1 VLILDQL
8 FTCPGLRRSSVT
20 THRLECEAP
29 VFHHTL
35 ARSASATPP
44 AAGCPGRPVFL
55 FSADP
60 HRDAGWG
67 NCRGERLRTLSPRA
81 STYVTM
87 EGMDAERVVFEGF
100 EGLHL
105 VADVRGEAD
114 AWPVLF
120 LHGGGQ
126 TRHAWGSTAETVA
139 TDGWRTVTLDL
150 RGHGES
156 DWAPN
161 GDYSFTAFCADCVAV
176 VDQLGRP
183 PVLVGA
189 SLGGMSAMLAEGTS
203 DRVVSCG
210 LVLVD
215 ITPKTNAVGI
225 ERIKT
230 FMQSGVDGFDTLEEA
245 AAAIAAYTPQRTRQV
260 NPSGL
265 RKVLRQRGDRWYW
278 HWDPRVIGQDR
289 TEVVP
294 DRLAGLLDVA
304 TSNIHVPT
312 LLVRGLLSDVVTQE
326 GVDDLLAQIPGATV
340 VGVDGAAHMIAGDR
354 NDAFSDAVIAFLR
367 DRIQPTIGS

>member
-1 VLILDQL
+1 M
-8 FTCPGLRRSSVT
+8 VT
-20 THRLECEAP
+20 
-29 VFHHTL
+29 V
-35 ARSASATPP
+35 
-44 AAGCPGRPVFL
+44 V
-55 FSADP
+55 
-60 HRDAGWG
+60 
-67 NCRGERLRTLSPRA
+67 
-81 STYVTM
+81 
-87 EGMDAERVVFEGF
+87 AETVCFDGF
-100 EGLHL
+100 EGLNL
-105 VADVRGEAD
+105 VADVRGEPD

-126 TRHAWGSTAETVA
+126 TRHAWGSTADIVA
-139 TDGWRTVTLDL
+139 DQGWRTVALDL
-150 RGHGES
+150 RGHGDS

-176 VDQLGRP
+176 ADQLGRP

-203 DRVVSCG
+203 DRTVSCG

-225 ERIKT
+225 ERIKS
-230 FMQSGVDGFDTLEEA
+230 FMQSGVDGFETLEEA
-245 AAAIAAYTPQRTRQV
+245 AGAIAAYTPQRKRTI
-260 NPSGL
+260 NPAGL
-265 RKVLRQRGDRWYW
+265 MKVLRQRGDRWYW

-289 TEVVP
+289 SEVVP

-304 TSNIHVPT
+304 TSNINVPT
-312 LLVRGLLSDVVTQE
+312 MLVHGLLSDVVTKE

-354 NDAFSDAVIAFLR
+354 NDAFSEAVTDFLR
-367 DRIQPTIGS
+367 DRIRPMLG